1 MEISYRRTMQTKAY
15 ESISLEVKLNEN
27 EVKAEYEESIK
38 ELIAKVDSICEKH
51 VNELQHAG
59 EAMLPD
65 F

>member
-1 MEISYRRTMQTKAY
+1 MQTKAY

-27 EVKAEYEESIK
+27 EVKPEYEESIK

-59 EAMLPD
+59 EASVPD

>member
-1 MEISYRRTMQTKAY
+1 MEIAYRRTMQTKAY

>member
-1 MEISYRRTMQTKAY
+1 MEIAYRRTMQTKAY

-27 EVKAEYEESIK
+27 EVKPEYEESIK

-59 EAMLPD
+59 EASVPD

>member
-1 MEISYRRTMQTKAY
+1 MEIAYRRTMQTKAY
-15 ESISLEVKLNEN
+15 ESISLEVKLNED
-27 EVKAEYEESIK
+27 EVKPEYEESIK

-59 EAMLPD
+59 EASVPD

>member
-1 MEISYRRTMQTKAY
+1 MEIAYRRTMQTKAY
-15 ESISLEVKLNEN
+15 ESISLEVKLNED
-27 EVKAEYEESIK
+27 EVKPEYEESIK

>member
-1 MEISYRRTMQTKAY
+1 MEIAYRRTMQTKAY

-27 EVKAEYEESIK
+27 EVKPEYEESIR

-51 VNELQHAG
+51 VNELQHTG